1 MAVHQ
6 LAFPTP
12 RGGGKSDLQS
22 AQGGA
27 ALQGFPTSSRTA
39 CGGFA
44 PRPAFAEAK
53 LRRAGRRTALLAG
66 NLAAPS

>member
-1 MAVHQ
+1 MAAHW
-6 LAFPTP
+6 LAFPTS
-12 RGGGKSDLQS
+12 RGGGKSDFQS
-22 AQGGA
+22 AQGG

-39 CGGFA
+39 CGGLA

-53 LRRAGRRTALLAG
+53 LRRTGRRTALLAG